1 MWLAACSAGRRVSYR
16 RRLSLLGLSLA
27 LTAGLL
33 PGGCLYLGSINSPPY
48 AQIDV
53 IGGES
58 VGNPLIKGTPIQLR
72 ATVHD
77 QEDGTDLGPGAWTV
91 TADDFGPSE
100 PNCDFVLT
108 LDADTPGSR
117 NATLALYRAGR
128 WTITFQVTDQ
138 QGAQSNMA
146 TYSLF
151 VDDAA
156 PSLSPAT
163 LMPRDGANNSCWAYR
178 AGEPIVVQFPG
189 TVNDADQAG
198 LPSCPRTA
206 EAITYHWEIVG
217 LPPSSRAAIG
227 PLVGAACPPSPPG
240 GSGPIFESTS
250 LEPAVCLWPD
260 VIPGASASITSNYG
274 VQLWVRDD
282 PMHDWVKS
290 ERLSVAVL
298 PDLPPCVSPA
308 NAQPAALEQI
318 LGQGDSL
325 TLWMPRVDDDLDPYD
340 ADHPMSLMQFVWSV
354 HRTGDPTWRVVPNYS
369 LPYYTIDAASF
380 DVGEQVR
387 VRVEAR
393 DRTGQAATCDPDQ
406 ELCTSASA
414 CLFGQQ
420 CQRWT
425 TWTLDRR

>member
-1 MWLAACSAGRRVSYR
+1 MQTQRSRSSRC
-16 RRLSLLGLSLA
+16 RLSLLGLSLA

-33 PGGCLYLGSINSPPY
+33 PSGCLYLQSINHAPD

-53 IGGES
+53 VNGGS
-58 VGNPLIKGTPIQLR
+58 ADNRPVKGTPIQLR

-77 QEDGTDLGPGAWTV
+77 EEDGTDLDPGVWSV
-91 TADDFGPSE
+91 TADDGGSSDV
-100 PNCDFVLT
+100 NCDFVLSHDAGTAGAQNVT
-108 LDADTPGSR
+108 LS
-117 NATLALYRAGR
+117 LYRAGR
-128 WTITFQVTDQ
+128 WTVSFYVTDH
-138 QGAQSNMA
+138 QGARSNVS

-156 PSLSPAT
+156 PSFSPGT
-163 LMPRDGANNSCWAYR
+163 LVPKDGWNNNCSAYR

-189 TVNDADQAG
+189 TVNDVDQPG
-198 LPSCPRTA
+198 LPSCPRTV
-206 EAITYHWEIVG
+206 ETINYHWEIVG
-217 LPPSSRAAIG
+217 LPPSSHAAIG
-227 PLVGAACPPSPPG
+227 PLVGAACPPSPPS
-240 GSGPIFESTS
+240 GSGPVFEPDGLDS
-250 LEPAVCLWPD
+250 AVCLWPD
-260 VIPGASASITSNYG
+260 VIPGASAQITSNYG
-274 VQLWVRDD
+274 VQLWVRDN
-282 PMHDWVKS
+282 PTHDWIKS

-298 PDLPPCVSPA
+298 PDLPPCISPA

-318 LGQGDSL
+318 LGRGDSI

-340 ADHPMSLMQFVWSV
+340 ADHPMSLTQLVWSV
-354 HRTGDPTWRVVPNYS
+354 HRTSDPTWRVVPNYS
-369 LPYYTIDAASF
+369 LPYYTVDADSF

-406 ELCTSASA
+406 DQCASASA

-425 TWTLDRR
+425 TWTLDLR